1 MTKQPNGGSAA
12 NGKKIVSKVLH
23 VLGIV
28 LCVLLLAVLLF
39 NCILI
44 VDGMVHPNQVPS
56 IGNYSPLIVLTESM
70 HPQIKAGDL
79 IICRHVSSE
88 DAKTLVVGTVIS
100 FYDPDESSSEVVTH
114 QIIEVLTDEQ
124 GNVSY
129 VTKGINNNIQDM
141 FPVPSQNVIGVYSG
155 IRFAFVGSVVMFAQS
170 PVGLALFI
178 AVPMLIFVAF
188 VVFDRK
194 KTAKVQNNQELNQ
207 SLQEVERLRAEVES
221 LRSQQTSATE
231 GETVQSETDTNTAEQ
246 SQPSQSDKQN

>member
-1 MTKQPNGGSAA
+1 MTKQQNGGSAA
-12 NGKKIVSKVLH
+12 NGKQVVSKILH

-39 NCILI
+39 NCLLI

-79 IICRHVSSE
+79 IICRHVSSQ
-88 DAKTLVVGTVIS
+88 DATTLAVGTVIS

-129 VTKGINNNIQDM
+129 VTKGINNNIQDAL
-141 FPVPSQNVIGVYSG
+141 PVPSQKVIGVYSG
-155 IRFAFVGSVVMFAQS
+155 VRFAFVGSVVMFAQS
-170 PVGLALFI
+170 TVGLTLFI
-178 AVPMLIFVAF
+178 AVPVLIFVAF

-194 KTAKVQNNQELNQ
+194 KVAKVQSNQELSQ

-221 LRSQQTSATE
+221 LRSQQTSHAE
-231 GETVQSETDTNTAEQ
+231 GEQTENSVEANTAEQ
-246 SQPSQSDKQN
+246 SQLPSNDEQS